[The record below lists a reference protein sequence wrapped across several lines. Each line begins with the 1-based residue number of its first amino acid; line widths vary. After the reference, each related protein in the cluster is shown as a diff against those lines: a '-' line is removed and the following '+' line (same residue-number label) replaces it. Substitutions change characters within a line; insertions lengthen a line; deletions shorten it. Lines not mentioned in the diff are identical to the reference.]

1 MDMKKLSMQVDL
13 DSFIP
18 ATDEEKEYIVTM
30 RPSST
35 FFQVK
40 VFPSSMMR

>member
-35 FFQVK
+35 FFQDGVK
-40 VFPSSMMR
+40 RFMKN